1 MMKIKYSALLLATSL
16 LAAPTLVLAEP
27 AVAEQ
32 QAEQGKAHHGKYGP
46 MKESAEMSHKGMHKS
61 GAHGQRHHGKDG
73 VMMDV
78 SRFDKYLEKRLEKLE
93 TPELKAQFIASYQ
106 ARLASAEQSML
117 LRKLM
122 AEHKAEKIDDSELK
136 AATLE
141 KINADNK
148 LKQLHIKK
156 LQDKLTAVSKK

>member
-16 LAAPTLVLAEP
+16 LAAPALVLAEP
-27 AVAEQ
+27 AATEQ
-32 QAEQGKAHHGKYGP
+32 QAEQGNAHHGKYGP
-46 MKESAEMSHKGMHKS
+46 MKAGCEMGYKGMHKS
-61 GAHGQRHHGKDG
+61 GAHGQRHYGMDG
-73 VMMDV
+73 VMMDAG
-78 SRFDKYLEKRLEKLE
+78 RFDKYLETRLEKLE

-122 AEHKAEKIDDSELK
+122 AEHKAEQIDDKALK

-141 KINADNK
+141 KISADNK
-148 LKQLHIKK
+148 LKQLRIKQM
-156 LQDKLTAVSKK
+156 QDKLTAAKK